1 MMREEKIM
9 DVNKR
14 IIPIDLNMEMQKSF
28 IAYAMSVIVDR
39 ALPDVRDG
47 LKPVQRRILFTMNE
61 LGNTPDKPHKKCAR
75 IVGDVMGKYH
85 PHGDSSIYEALVR
98 MGQDFSTRYLLVDPH
113 GNFGSVDGDG
123 AAAMRYT
130 EARMDK
136 IAMEMLRDLDKDT
149 VDFYPN
155 YDETLM
161 QPVTLPSRFPNL
173 LVNGSGGIAVAM
185 ATNIP
190 PHNLGEVIDA
200 AVAVIDNPEIDIEG
214 IMEYIKGPDFPTGGL
229 IVGMNGV
236 REAYRTG
243 KGKIRCRAKCE
254 IEQEKDHEVIVV
266 SEIPFQV
273 NKEILVKNIRELARD
288 KKIEGISECYDHSD
302 RSGMR
307 IEIILKKGANAN
319 VVLKRLY
326 KHTQLQ
332 TTFGA
337 IMIALVDGE
346 PKLLTIKDFLTNYL
360 KYQVEVIERRTR
372 FDLEKAKKRAHI
384 LEGLVKALSVID
396 DVIKTIKAS
405 ENANTAREALMNNF
419 GFSEMQAQAIL
430 DMRLQRLT
438 NLEVEKLEEEYNALL
453 EKIAY
458 YEKLLQNRDMVMA
471 LIKDDLIDIKQR
483 YGDERRTDFDF
494 DDDDIDIE
502 ELIQEEEMVVT
513 LTNQGYIKRLPSDTY
528 RTQKRGGKGIT
539 GLSTKEED
547 FVKDIFVTSTHNNIL
562 FFTTK
567 GKVFVKKC
575 YMISEAGR
583 TAKGTAIVNMLNL
596 DSGERISSMLP
607 VDGINLEENL
617 VMITKKGIVKKTA
630 VQEYVNIRQNG
641 IIAVALR
648 EDDEL
653 IAVIRTT
660 GKDDIIIGTKLGMS
674 IRFNET
680 DVRSM
685 GRVSIGVKGINLR
698 KDDEVVDADKVSVGD
713 EILVISENGYGKR
726 TVESDYKQQNRGGIG
741 IKAMSI
747 TEKTGNLCGLKVV
760 NGSEDIMLISDAN
773 VIIRLN
779 TADVSLYGRSA
790 QGVRVMRV
798 DEDTKVVSIAVVPH
812 HEEDNLDKV
821 E

>member
-1 MMREEKIM
+1 M
-9 DVNKR
+9 DFNKR
-14 IIPIDLNMEMQKSF
+14 IIPIDLNMEMQRSF

-47 LKPVQRRILFTMNE
+47 LKPVQRRILFGMDE
-61 LGNTPDKPHKKCAR
+61 LGNTHDKPHKKCAR

-98 MGQDFSTRYLLVDPH
+98 MGQDFSSRYMLVDPH

-130 EARMDK
+130 EARMAK
-136 IAMEMLRDLDKDT
+136 ITSELLRDIDKET

-155 YDETLM
+155 YDGSLM

-200 AVAVIDNPEIDIEG
+200 AVAVIDDPEIDIDG
-214 IMEYIKGPDFPTGGL
+214 IMEHIKGPDFPTGGL
-229 IVGMNGV
+229 IVGMSGV
-236 REAYRTG
+236 RQAYRTG
-243 KGKIRCRAKCE
+243 KGKIRCRAKHV
-254 IEQEKDHEVIVV
+254 IEQERDHEVIVV
-266 SEIPFQV
+266 TEIPYQV
-273 NKEILVKNIRELARD
+273 NKELLVKNIRELVRE
-288 KKIEGISECYDHSD
+288 KKIEGISDCFDHSD
-302 RSGMR
+302 RDGMR
-307 IEIILKKGANAN
+307 VEIVLKKGANAN

-337 IMIALVDGE
+337 IMIALVDNE

-360 KYQVEVIERRTR
+360 NYQVEVIERRTR
-372 FDLEKAKKRAHI
+372 YDLEKAKKRAHI
-384 LEGLVKALSVID
+384 LEGLVKALSIID
-396 DVIKTIKAS
+396 EIIATIKSS
-405 ENANTAREALMNNF
+405 ENANTAREALMGNF

-438 NLEVEKLEEEYNALL
+438 NLEIEKLEEEYNALL
-453 EKIAY
+453 ERIAY
-458 YEKLLQNRDMVMA
+458 FEQVLSNRDMVMG
-471 LIKDDLIDIKQR
+471 IIRDDLIDIKER
-483 YGDERRTDFDF
+483 YGDARRTEFDF

-528 RTQKRGGKGIT
+528 RTQRRGGKGIT

-575 YMISEAGR
+575 YLIPEAGR

-596 DSGERISSMLP
+596 DPGERISSMLP
-607 VDGINLEENL
+607 VEGINLEENL
-617 VMITKKGIVKKTA
+617 VMVTRNGVVKRTA
-630 VQEYVNIRQNG
+630 VEEYTNIRQNG
-641 IIAVALR
+641 LIAMALR
-648 EDDEL
+648 EGDEL
-653 IAVIRTT
+653 MSVIRTT
-660 GKDDIIIGTKLGMS
+660 GNDDIIIGTKMGMS
-674 IRFNET
+674 IRFNEN
-680 DVRSM
+680 DARAM
-685 GRVSIGVKGINLR
+685 GRVSMGVRGITLR
-698 KDDEVVDADKVSVGD
+698 EGDAVVDAAKVCEGD

-726 TVESDYKQQNRGGIG
+726 TAEDEYKQQNRGGIG
-741 IKAMSI
+741 IKAMTI
-747 TEKTGNLCGLKVV
+747 TDKTGYLCGLKIVSG
-760 NGSEDIMLISDAN
+760 NEDMMLINDAN
-773 VIIRLN
+773 VVIRLN
-779 TADVSLYGRSA
+779 VGEVSLYGRSA

-798 DEDTKVVSIAVVPH
+798 DEDTKVVSIAIVPH
-812 HEEDNLDKV
+812 HDEEESSQDSL
-821 E
+821 